1 MVKDFTNERN
11 KSANDNYKLMQEIRK
26 TVLGKSLLLAVREV
40 DNNVLRIATN
50 DKEGVS
56 QVRIQMDKLGLPN
69 KINFHK

>member
-1 MVKDFTNERN
+1 
-11 KSANDNYKLMQEIRK
+11 MQEIRK